1 MHIVLPSSVCPS
13 PVEHAPTTE
22 DPREGHHEGHHK
34 DTCPEYRNRIEG
46 RTDDEQEQQHV
57 KYESDVHLDCLV
69 DLFFCEVL
77 LYDSY
82 YSWGNLR
89 M

>member
-1 MHIVLPSSVCPS
+1 
-13 PVEHAPTTE
+13 
-22 DPREGHHEGHHK
+22 
-34 DTCPEYRNRIEG
+34 
-46 RTDDEQEQQHV
+46 V